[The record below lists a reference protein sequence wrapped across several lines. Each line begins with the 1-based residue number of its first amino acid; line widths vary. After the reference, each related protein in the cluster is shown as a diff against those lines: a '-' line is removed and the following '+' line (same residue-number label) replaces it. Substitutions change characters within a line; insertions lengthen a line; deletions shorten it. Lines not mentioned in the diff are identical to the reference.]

1 MAFSFFSSFF
11 SALTFQIVFDSS
23 LQNCI
28 FACKIDKAKE
38 ILKVKEDVDVLMSQ
52 CETYLKE
59 KEEAMQATKNL
70 EESYGQK
77 ISELQEELHLK
88 DKQLESC
95 QDQITKDKDNL
106 KNAQLEAEKLN
117 KEFQQ
122 RDASVLGNVNLTC
135 LLLSF

>member
-1 MAFSFFSSFF
+1 
-11 SALTFQIVFDSS
+11 
-23 LQNCI
+23 
-28 FACKIDKAKE
+28 
-38 ILKVKEDVDVLMSQ
+38 
-52 CETYLKE
+52 
-59 KEEAMQATKNL
+59 MQATKNL

-117 KEFQQ
+117 NKFQQ
-122 RDASVLGNVNLTC
+122 LDASVLGNVHLAPFSAFI
-135 LLLSF
+135 LS

>member
-1 MAFSFFSSFF
+1 M
-11 SALTFQIVFDSS
+11 
-23 LQNCI
+23 
-28 FACKIDKAKE
+28 
-38 ILKVKEDVDVLMSQ
+38 KVKEDVDVLMSQ

-59 KEEAMQATKNL
+59 KEEAVQATKNL

-117 KEFQQ
+117 NEFQQ
-122 RDASVLGNVNLTC
+122 LDASVLGNVSLNC
-135 LLLSF
+135 LLLFLSF